1 MKRSRSRETRP
12 AESDDAPAPHLS
24 AAGGEILPWNS
35 GILVDRPGDDGQVP
49 TDQLPT
55 RAPKVVRVRRAVL
68 LWLVCL
74 LVAAALVI
82 AGLVH
87 YLPART
93 AKASASSQASPTT
106 AASSGQPSPSSTQ
119 PSPANS
125 ASGGGTSPG
134 ATDSASPGGAASPGA
149 TANAVAAGGGGL
161 GAPLADLSALS
172 PVSQTNVYNQS
183 TGPEQIGATTYEDSV
198 RFTCDSSSGAASGN
212 LVYDVAGYKFLTA
225 LIGIPSNAS
234 NGAGNAM
241 TITFYRDGSA
251 TQLAAPITVS
261 LDHPQ
266 PVHLDLQGS
275 SQLEISCSG
284 TNTTGQQAT
293 QMDVALGNATIGP
306 T

>member
-1 MKRSRSRETRP
+1 V
-12 AESDDAPAPHLS
+12 ESGDAPAPHPS
-24 AAGGEILPWNS
+24 ATGGEIMPWGS
-35 GILVDRPGDDGQVP
+35 GILTGRPVDDDLVPMDRMP
-49 TDQLPT
+49 TDQVPT
-55 RAPKVVRVRRAVL
+55 RAPKVVRVRRSVL

-74 LVAAALVI
+74 LVMAALVI

-93 AKASASSQASPTT
+93 AKASASSHASPTT
-106 AASSGQPSPSSTQ
+106 AASSGQPSP
-119 PSPANS
+119 ANS
-125 ASGGGTSPG
+125 ASDGGTSAG
-134 ATDSASPGGAASPGA
+134 ATGSASPGGGASPGA
-149 TANAVAAGGGGL
+149 TANAVVAGGGGL

-172 PVSQTNVYNQS
+172 PVSQTNVNNQS

-198 RFTCDSSSGAASGN
+198 RFTCDSWSGASSGN